1 MNTEKP
7 RRNFLLAS
15 AHRSLMLSAAVTSVS
30 LCFPRGTHAQF
41 EIIEKLFGRVSEF
54 TLFLDAGRLTNT
66 DDVTSV
72 QDLVVAIDGPLG
84 RIKRSTL
91 NE

>member
-1 MNTEKP
+1 
-7 RRNFLLAS
+7 
-15 AHRSLMLSAAVTSVS
+15 MLSAAVASVS

-72 QDLVVAIDGPLG
+72 QDFGDRDRRTSRENKAIN
-84 RIKRSTL
+84 T
-91 NE
+91 